1 MIKVVN
7 KYQYLIL
14 DLQLLILIV
23 MEIKTFLDTWGLQDI
38 PLMLTAKIICSFK
51 IYIKQG

>member
-1 MIKVVN
+1 MVN

-14 DLQLLILIV
+14 DLQPLILIV
-23 MEIKTFLDTWGLQDI
+23 MEIKTFQDAWGLQD
-38 PLMLTAKIICSFK
+38 LLMMLTTKIICSFK